1 MIPNILFHRGLYE
14 PNKIS
19 PFMTPENKTS
29 ACLEITLEKKINNP
43 TDLVKKSLNQ
53 FCLLYNLKKSE
64 IQYLGSN
71 YYEEAYP
78 LLFVDYNKDLVRLK
92 EALKM
97 KTSKISLIG
106 RTGKYFPYNIV
117 ETLNSTL

>member
-1 MIPNILFHRGLYE
+1 MIPNILFNRIYE

-19 PFMTPENKTS
+19 PYMTPKNKTS
-29 ACLEITLEKKINNP
+29 ACLEITLDKKISNP
-43 TDLVKKSLNQ
+43 SHLIKKSIFQ
-53 FCLLYNLKKSE
+53 FCSLYNLKESE
-64 IQYLGSN
+64 ITFLGSN

-78 LLFVDYNKDLVRLK
+78 LLFVDYNKDIVRLK
-92 EALKM
+92 EALSK

-106 RTGKYFPYNIV
+106 RTGQYFPYNVV